1 MASPPLIAALA
12 CLVVLY
18 SRREPTA
25 APDNREPA
33 RPQLLVLLRSGI
45 VS

>member
-18 SRREPTA
+18 SRREPSA
-25 APDNREPA
+25 VPDSRELA
-33 RPQLLVLLRSGI
+33 RAQLLVLLRSAI